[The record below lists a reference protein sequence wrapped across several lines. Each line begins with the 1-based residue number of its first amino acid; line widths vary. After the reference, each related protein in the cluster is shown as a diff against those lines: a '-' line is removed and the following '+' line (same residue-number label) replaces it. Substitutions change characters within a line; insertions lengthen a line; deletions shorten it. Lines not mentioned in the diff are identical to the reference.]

1 MNFLK
6 QDFIYILWE
15 RPKLIFIN
23 MRKPR
28 QLKEA
33 DLKGQIEKLLSKNPR
48 TRFNIPQICRKIN
61 VSNPPGAVR
70 QSVLKL
76 VAEDKVSQLSED
88 RFRWKVAEARQ
99 IRRKSGPEEEILYT
113 GTVDMTRSGAAY
125 ITGSESVE
133 DIYVHARNLKG
144 AMHKDVVTVAV
155 KLSYRGRRPE
165 GRVVTIDKR
174 ALTRLIGHIRIFK
187 NYAILTPDNSRIFPE
202 VLVLH
207 DDTLDCNDNDRVV
220 VEITSWGK
228 GQNKAIW
235 GKVIKVLEEV
245 SDIEMNM
252 QSILFSNGFDP
263 EFSQEAM
270 DEAEKMDGTV
280 TEQDVK
286 IRRDFRQ
293 VLTFTIDPLTAR
305 DFDDAI
311 SVEHLEDGL
320 LEIGVHIADVTHFL
334 KEDTILDKE
343 ALRRS
348 TSVYLVDRVCPMLP
362 EKLSNDLC
370 SLNPHEDRFTF
381 SSVFVFDKDYNIV
394 REWFGKTLI
403 HSDRRFTYEEAQE
416 RLDSGSGDHAET
428 LMLLNKIAHHLRARR
443 YKEGSIN
450 FESEEVRFVLDENS
464 QPVGMQVK
472 ERKDAHMLIEDFMLL
487 ANKRVATFVAKKAVP
502 EVPFVYRVHD
512 LPDPDKLSDFAA
524 FAAELGF
531 RFRMD
536 TAAQIAD
543 SFNRLASEIEANP
556 VLKLLEPLA
565 IRTMSKAIY
574 STENIGHY
582 GLGFEYYTHFTSP
595 IRRYSDVLVHRI
607 LHKNLSEIY
616 REDKAKLEQMAKHI
630 SDQEK
635 KAAESERESVKYF
648 QTLFISRYVGQI
660 FDGIISGIIEKGIF
674 VQLTESKVEG
684 LVTFSS
690 MGDMYSVS
698 ESRLKAKSRISGDE
712 LTIGKKVRV
721 RIVEADPETRRTD
734 MELADEE

>member
-1 MNFLK
+1 
-6 QDFIYILWE
+6 
-15 RPKLIFIN
+15 

-28 QLKEA
+28 QLKDA
-33 DLKGQIEKLLSKNPR
+33 DLRNQIERLLAKNPK

-61 VSNPPGAVR
+61 VANPAGAVR
-70 QSVLKL
+70 QCVLKM
-76 VAEDKVSQLSED
+76 VSEDKVSQLSED
-88 RFRWKVAEARQ
+88 RFRWKVTEDIKTRRQ
-99 IRRKSGPEEEILYT
+99 KGPEEEILYT

-144 AMHKDVVTVAV
+144 AMHKDMVTVAV
-155 KLSYRGRRPE
+155 NLSFHGRRPE
-165 GRVVTIDKR
+165 GRVVSIDKR
-174 ALTRLIGHIRIFK
+174 ALSKLIGHIRIFK
-187 NYAILTPDNSRIFPE
+187 NYAILTPDNSRIYPE

-207 DDTLDCNDNDRVV
+207 EDAMECSDNDRVV
-220 VEITSWGK
+220 VEITSWGS
-228 GQNKAIW
+228 GRNKAVW
-235 GKVIKVLEEV
+235 GKVIKVLEDI
-245 SDIEMNM
+245 SDIDMNM
-252 QSILFSNGFDP
+252 QAILFANGFDP
-263 EFSQEAM
+263 EFDKEALE
-270 DEAEKMDGTV
+270 EAEKMDGTV
-280 TEQDVK
+280 TDHDLQV
-286 IRRDFRQ
+286 RRDFRQ

-311 SVEHLEDGL
+311 SVQTLDDGMM
-320 LEIGVHIADVTHFL
+320 EIGVHIADVTHFL
-334 KEDTILDKE
+334 KEGTPLDKE

-381 SSVFVFDKDYNIV
+381 SSVFVMDKDFNIV

-416 RLDSGSGDHAET
+416 RLDTGTGDHAET
-428 LMLLNKIAHHLRARR
+428 LLLLNRIAHHLRDQR
-443 YKEGSIN
+443 YREGSIS
-450 FESEEVRFVLDENS
+450 FESEEVQFVLDDDKIP
-464 QPVGMQVK
+464 QGMYVK

-487 ANKRVATFVAKKAVP
+487 ANKRVATYIAKKTTP

-536 TAAQIAD
+536 TAGQIAD
-543 SFNRLASEIEANP
+543 SFNRLAREIEINP

-574 STENIGHY
+574 STDNIGHY

-607 LHKNLSEIY
+607 LYRNLTEIY
-616 REDKAKLEQMAKHI
+616 REDKTRLEQMAKHI

-635 KAAESERESVKYF
+635 KAAESERESIKYF
-648 QTLFISRYVGQI
+648 QTLYISRFVGQE
-660 FDGIISGIIEKGIF
+660 FEGIISGIIEKGLF
-674 VQLTESKVEG
+674 VQLAESKVEG
-684 LVTFSS
+684 MVTFAG
-690 MGDMYSVS
+690 MGDMFTVA
-698 ESRLKAKSRISGDE
+698 ESRLKAWSRISKTE
-712 LTIGKKVRV
+712 FTIGQSVKV
-721 RIVEADPETRRTD
+721 RIVAADPETRRTD
-734 MELADEE
+734 MELVEEK